1 MTTAPAQSTPALQAT
16 APTIAEDVQLMLVQ
30 QPGRLEFDTVVPVAG
45 VLIELTLLGRITS
58 EAKKGFFADTMGL
71 ITVADATPTGN
82 PILDSALRAI
92 VERGRPWQT
101 HRAILGTRIDVTVQ
115 LHTAL
120 EARGLT
126 RTVGKP
132 ERRGSHLEIVDPEAV
147 EARRAVLKR
156 ARTLPDTVVDPRLGG
171 VVDLLRSSGN
181 LYRGETGPINSR
193 ITRDWYPPHATETM
207 GRILAAEGYLAES
220 Q

>member
-1 MTTAPAQSTPALQAT
+1 MTTPAAGSAT
-16 APTIAEDVQLMLVQ
+16 DHNAATPTIAEDVQLMLAHD
-30 QPGRLEFDTVVPVAG
+30 PGRLDFNTVAPVAG
-45 VLIELTLLGRITS
+45 VFVELALLGRIS
-58 EAKKGFFADTMGL
+58 SAAKKGFFVDVMGL

-92 VERGRPWQT
+92 VEHGRPWQT
-101 HRAILGTRIDVTVQ
+101 HRAMLATRLDVTAQV
-115 LHTAL
+115 HSVL

-132 ERRGSHLEIVDPEAV
+132 ESRGGYLEIVDSEAV
-147 EARRAVLKR
+147 EARRAVLGR
-156 ARTLPDTVVDPRLGG
+156 ARMLPDTVDDPRLGA

-181 LYRGETGPINSR
+181 LYRGETGPIHSR
-193 ITRDWYPPHATETM
+193 ITRDWYPPNTTATL

>member
-1 MTTAPAQSTPALQAT
+1 MTTAPTQPAADRDAT
-16 APTIAEDVQLMLVQ
+16 TSTIAEDVQLMLVHD
-30 QPGRLEFDTVVPVAG
+30 PGRLDANTVVPVAG
-45 VLIELTLLGRITS
+45 VLIELTLLGRIS
-58 EAKKGFFADTMGL
+58 SVAKKGFFVDTMGL

-101 HRAILGTRIDVTVQ
+101 HRAILATRIDVTVQ
-115 LHTAL
+115 LHAVL

-126 RTVGKP
+126 RAVGEI
-132 ERRGSHLEIVDPEAV
+132 ERRGSYLEIVDLEAV

-156 ARTLPDTVVDPRLGG
+156 ARTLPDTVTDPRLGA
-171 VVDLLRSSGN
+171 VVDLLRSSGD
-181 LYRGETGPINSR
+181 LYRGETGPINDR
-193 ITRDWYPPHATETM
+193 ITRDWYPSHTTATM
-207 GRILAAEGYLAES
+207 GRILAAEGYLKES

>member
-1 MTTAPAQSTPALQAT
+1 LTTAPAQSTPALQAT

-101 HRAILGTRIDVTVQ
+101 HRAILGTRI
-115 LHTAL
+115 
-120 EARGLT
+120 GLT
-126 RTVGKP
+126 RTVGTP